1 MAEFEPGGSVHAAKG
16 QDGQPPMKPG
26 NLLSRVVVGVFL
38 AAIAIADI
46 WVGGPAFMLMIAA
59 AVGIVFWEWG
69 ALHLTPVAWRTA
81 GIAVLAGVSVLAHL
95 DQPLAAL
102 AVLGGAILLFVL
114 LSVLTRM
121 PGKRWLS
128 TGLAYAGLPAV
139 ALIWLRGQP
148 DGFALVMWTMALVWA
163 TDIFA
168 YFAGRAIGGPKI
180 WRAVSPNKTWA
191 GLAGGMLAAGL
202 FSALFGL
209 HRGWPQSFVA
219 LMLLGMAL
227 AAVAQAGDF
236 FESWL
241 KRRAGVKDS
250 GRILAGHGGMMDR
263 VDGLVPV
270 ACLVALWFGLQPPA
284 EYVVRSV
291 AEMLA

>member
-1 MAEFEPGGSVHAAKG
+1 
-16 QDGQPPMKPG
+16 
-26 NLLSRVVVGVFL
+26 
-38 AAIAIADI
+38 
-46 WVGGPAFMLMIAA
+46 
-59 AVGIVFWEWG
+59 
-69 ALHLTPVAWRTA
+69 
-81 GIAVLAGVSVLAHL
+81 
-95 DQPLAAL
+95 
-102 AVLGGAILLFVL
+102 
-114 LSVLTRM
+114 
-121 PGKRWLS
+121 
-128 TGLAYAGLPAV
+128 
-139 ALIWLRGQP
+139 
-148 DGFALVMWTMALVWA
+148 
-163 TDIFA
+163 
-168 YFAGRAIGGPKI
+168 
-180 WRAVSPNKTWA
+180 
-191 GLAGGMLAAGL
+191 MLAAGL

>member
-1 MAEFEPGGSVHAAKG
+1 MAGSEPEGAATAL
-16 QDGQPPMKPG
+16 PPKKPG
-26 NLLSRVVVGVFL
+26 SLASRVVVGVFL

-46 WVGGPAFMLMIAA
+46 WVGGPAFTLMIAA
-59 AVGIVFWEWG
+59 GVGIVFWEWG
-69 ALHLTPVAWRTA
+69 TMHLTPVAWRIA
-81 GIAVLAGVSVLAHL
+81 GLAVLAAVSVFAHL
-95 DQPLAAL
+95 GQPAAAL
-102 AVLGGAILLFVL
+102 AVLCCAILLFVL

-180 WRAVSPNKTWA
+180 WTAVSPNKTWA
-191 GLAGGMLAAGL
+191 GLVGGMAAAGL

-209 HRGWPQSFVA
+209 YRGWPQSFGA
-219 LMLLGMAL
+219 LLLLGMAL
-227 AAVAQAGDF
+227 AVVAQAGDF

-284 EYVVRSV
+284 EYVALSIP
-291 AEMLA
+291 EMFA

>member
-1 MAEFEPGGSVHAAKG
+1 MAGSEPGGGAPLVPAPVK
-16 QDGQPPMKPG
+16 KPG
-26 NLLSRVVVGVFL
+26 SLFSRIVVGLFL
-38 AAIAIADI
+38 AAVAIADI
-46 WVGGPAFMLMIAA
+46 WWGGPAFTLMIAA
-59 AVGIVFWEWG
+59 GVGIVLWEWG
-69 ALHLTPVAWRTA
+69 AMHQTPVAWRIS
-81 GIAVLAGVSVLAHL
+81 GLAVLAAVSLFAHL
-95 DQPLAAL
+95 DQPLTAL
-102 AVLGGAILLFVL
+102 AVLGCAILLFLL
-114 LSVLTRM
+114 LSMLVRM

-128 TGLAYAGLPAV
+128 TGLAYAGLPAI
-139 ALIWLRGQP
+139 ALIWLRAQP

-180 WRAVSPNKTWA
+180 WIAVSPNKTWA
-191 GLAGGMLAAGL
+191 GLVGGMLGAGL

-209 HRGWPQSFVA
+209 YRGWPISFVLLL
-219 LMLLGMAL
+219 LMGMAL
-227 AAVAQAGDF
+227 AVVAQAGDF

-284 EYVVRSV
+284 EFV
-291 AEMLA
+291 ALSRLEMFA

>member
-1 MAEFEPGGSVHAAKG
+1 MAGPEPQGTVAAPAPASASK
-16 QDGQPPMKPG
+16 KPG
-26 NLLSRVVVGVFL
+26 SLASRVVVGLFL

-46 WVGGPAFMLMIAA
+46 WVGGSAFTLMIAA
-59 AVGIVFWEWG
+59 GVGIVFWEWG
-69 ALHLTPVAWRTA
+69 TMHQTPVAWRIA
-81 GIAVLAGVSVLAHL
+81 GLLVLVAVSVFAHL
-95 DQPLAAL
+95 GQPLAAL
-102 AVLGGAILLFVL
+102 AVLGTAIALFALLTVL
-114 LSVLTRM
+114 ARM

-128 TGLAYAGLPAV
+128 TGLAYAGLPAI

-168 YFAGRAIGGPKI
+168 YFVGRAIGGPKI
-180 WRAVSPNKTWA
+180 WTAVSPNKTWA
-191 GLAGGMLAAGL
+191 GLVGGMVAAGL

-209 HRGWPQSFVA
+209 YRGWPQPF
-219 LMLLGMAL
+219 LMLVALGMAL
-227 AAVAQAGDF
+227 AVVAQAGDF

-270 ACLVALWFGLQPPA
+270 VCLVALWVGMQPRVA
-284 EYVVRSV
+284 YVAVSIP
-291 AEMLA
+291 EMFA